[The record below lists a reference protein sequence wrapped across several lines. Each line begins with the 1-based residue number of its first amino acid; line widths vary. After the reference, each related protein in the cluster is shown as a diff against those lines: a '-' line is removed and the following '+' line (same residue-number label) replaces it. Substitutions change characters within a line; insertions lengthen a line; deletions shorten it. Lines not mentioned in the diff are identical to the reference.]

1 MSATSK
7 NQHIQCTSAEQ
18 LLALKDEFET
28 FAGRDTTYDL
38 TTLNLTVLALPRKYK
53 KKTVEENKA
62 RKARRD
68 KESLFSDY
76 DSDYSEYD
84 SYNA

>member
-1 MSATSK
+1 MSANK
-7 NQHIQCTSAEQ
+7 NQHIQCTSVEQ
-18 LLALKDEFET
+18 LNALKDEFEN

-38 TTLNLTVLALPRKYK
+38 TTLTLTVLALPRKYK
-53 KKTVEENKA
+53 KKTVQENKV

-76 DSDYSEYD
+76 DSDYSEYE

>member
-1 MSATSK
+1 MSAKSK
-7 NQHIQCTSAEQ
+7 NQHIQCTSTEQ
-18 LLALKDEFET
+18 LLSLKDEFENY
-28 FAGRDTTYDL
+28 AGRDTTYDL
-38 TTLNLTVLALPRKYK
+38 TTLSLTVLALPRKYK
-53 KKTVEENKA
+53 KKTVQENKA

-76 DSDYSEYD
+76 DSDYSEYE

>member
-1 MSATSK
+1 MSANK
-7 NQHIQCTSAEQ
+7 NQHIQCTSVEQ
-18 LLALKDEFET
+18 LHALKDEFENY
-28 FAGRDTTYDL
+28 AGRDTTYDL

-53 KKTVEENKA
+53 KKTVQENKA

-76 DSDYSEYD
+76 DSDYSEYEN
-84 SYNA
+84 YNA

>member
-1 MSATSK
+1 MSAKK

-18 LLALKDEFET
+18 LLALKDEFENY
-28 FAGRDTTYDL
+28 AGRDTTYDL

-53 KKTVEENKA
+53 KKTVQENKV

-76 DSDYSEYD
+76 DSDYSEYEN
-84 SYNA
+84 YNA

>member
-1 MSATSK
+1 MSANK

-18 LLALKDEFET
+18 LLALKDEFENY
-28 FAGRDTTYDL
+28 AGRDTTYDL

-53 KKTVEENKA
+53 KKTVQENKA

-76 DSDYSEYD
+76 DNDYSEYE

>member
-1 MSATSK
+1 MSANK

-18 LLALKDEFET
+18 LLALKDEFEGY
-28 FAGRDTTYDL
+28 AGRDTTYDL

-53 KKTVEENKA
+53 KKTVQENKV

-76 DSDYSEYD
+76 DSDYSEYEN
-84 SYNA
+84 YNA

>member
-1 MSATSK
+1 MSANK

-18 LLALKDEFET
+18 LNALKDEFENY
-28 FAGRDTTYDL
+28 AGRDTTYDL
-38 TTLNLTVLALPRKYK
+38 TTLTLTVLALPRKYK
-53 KKTVEENKA
+53 KKTVQENKV

-76 DSDYSEYD
+76 DSDYSEYE

>member
-1 MSATSK
+1 MSANK
-7 NQHIQCTSAEQ
+7 NQHIQCTSVEQ
-18 LLALKDEFET
+18 LLALKDEFENY
-28 FAGRDTTYDL
+28 AGRDTTYDL
-38 TTLNLTVLALPRKYK
+38 TTLNLTVLSLPRKYK
-53 KKTVEENKA
+53 KKTVQENKA

-76 DSDYSEYD
+76 DSDYSEYE

>member
-1 MSATSK
+1 MSANK
-7 NQHIQCTSAEQ
+7 NQHIQCASAEQ
-18 LLALKDEFET
+18 LNALKDEFENY
-28 FAGRDTTYDL
+28 AGRDTTYDL
-38 TTLNLTVLALPRKYK
+38 TTLTLTVLALPRKYK
-53 KKTVEENKA
+53 KKTVQENKV

-76 DSDYSEYD
+76 DSDYSEYE